1 MRTFQMHLLEADKVF
16 FEGECESLVVPTTVG
31 QYGIL
36 AGHSN
41 MISAVVPG
49 VLSYRAPGK
58 EWRTAA
64 VSEGMVK
71 VEGNDVLV
79 LVDSA
84 EYPEEIDAKRAQR
97 AADEAKEAILQK
109 RSVRE
114 TPYPFEEESA
124 LLAAFENA
132 DTDAAVAALHAFF
145 ARLHAVR
152 PDSDTLS
159 NIVGKLSY
167 ELIRTARQKL
177 AVLTVPSPTP
187 APQADEE
194 TCEATLTTY
203 IRQCLQEQESR
214 SSSELVQRIMQY
226 LEQNY
231 AQNITLSSLE
241 DAFFFNA
248 SYISRVF
255 KQKTGKNYSDY
266 LLGIRLEHAKE
277 LLRDSHHSIAYIS
290 DVTGFGNSKYFSKI

>member
-1 MRTFQMHLLEADKVF
+1 MSVQTISTTPFEDQNPGTSGLRKTVPVFRQPHYLENFVQSIFDSVTGYQGKTLVLGGDGRFFNSVAIQVILKMAAANGFGKVM
-16 FEGECESLVVPTTVG
+16 VG

-71 VEGNDVLV
+71 VEGNDILV

-114 TPYPFEEESA
+114 Y
-124 LLAAFENA
+124 
-132 DTDAAVAALHAFF
+132 
-145 ARLHAVR
+145 
-152 PDSDTLS
+152 
-159 NIVGKLSY
+159 
-167 ELIRTARQKL
+167 RTAQANL
-177 AVLTVPSPTP
+177 AR
-187 APQADEE
+187 A
-194 TCEATLTTY
+194 
-203 IRQCLQEQESR
+203 
-214 SSSELVQRIMQY
+214 
-226 LEQNY
+226 
-231 AQNITLSSLE
+231 ITRLRVKK
-241 DAFFFNA
+241 NA
-248 SYISRVF
+248 R
-255 KQKTGKNYSDY
+255 
-266 LLGIRLEHAKE
+266 
-277 LLRDSHHSIAYIS
+277 
-290 DVTGFGNSKYFSKI
+290 

>member
-58 EWRTAA
+58 EWR
-64 VSEGMVK
+64 MVK

-114 TPYPFEEESA
+114 Y
-124 LLAAFENA
+124 
-132 DTDAAVAALHAFF
+132 
-145 ARLHAVR
+145 
-152 PDSDTLS
+152 
-159 NIVGKLSY
+159 
-167 ELIRTARQKL
+167 RTAQANL
-177 AVLTVPSPTP
+177 ARAINRLRVKK
-187 APQADEE
+187 
-194 TCEATLTTY
+194 
-203 IRQCLQEQESR
+203 
-214 SSSELVQRIMQY
+214 
-226 LEQNY
+226 
-231 AQNITLSSLE
+231 
-241 DAFFFNA
+241 NA
-248 SYISRVF
+248 R
-255 KQKTGKNYSDY
+255 
-266 LLGIRLEHAKE
+266 
-277 LLRDSHHSIAYIS
+277 
-290 DVTGFGNSKYFSKI
+290 

>member
-16 FEGECESLVVPTTVG
+16 FEGECESLAVPTTVG

-84 EYPEEIDAKRAQR
+84 EYPEE
-97 AADEAKEAILQK
+97 AKEAILQK

-114 TPYPFEEESA
+114 Y
-124 LLAAFENA
+124 
-132 DTDAAVAALHAFF
+132 
-145 ARLHAVR
+145 
-152 PDSDTLS
+152 
-159 NIVGKLSY
+159 
-167 ELIRTARQKL
+167 RTAQANL
-177 AVLTVPSPTP
+177 ARAINRLRVKK
-187 APQADEE
+187 
-194 TCEATLTTY
+194 
-203 IRQCLQEQESR
+203 
-214 SSSELVQRIMQY
+214 
-226 LEQNY
+226 
-231 AQNITLSSLE
+231 
-241 DAFFFNA
+241 NA
-248 SYISRVF
+248 R
-255 KQKTGKNYSDY
+255 
-266 LLGIRLEHAKE
+266 
-277 LLRDSHHSIAYIS
+277 
-290 DVTGFGNSKYFSKI
+290 